1 MDKYHQVSIKNGFLP
16 DKVPM
21 TRLPERFEQWESTLD
36 KLIELIKTNRLRQD
50 VDMWLYVEPNDE
62 CLPTEPH
69 WQRAYLVLTFVA
81 HAILGAEDA
90 PSKLPRAL
98 AVPWS
103 KVSTHLKL
111 PTVTCY
117 AAVVLYNWGL
127 IDPDKD
133 ATPSN
138 LKILHLYT
146 GTRDEEW
153 FYLVSMFCELAAAPG
168 IVAVIEAFSAAKS
181 ENVPELKACLSR
193 VALSIE
199 NITNSAIRMYEACQ
213 ADVFFN
219 KVRQFQKG
227 FEGIVFEGVSEN
239 PQKASGAS
247 AGQSSTIPVFD
258 ILLGV
263 KTHEFKD
270 AGDFLTKQREHMPGT
285 HRDFLTELAQQPI
298 SVRDYVA
305 KRQDAELTSSFNDC
319 VKKLATFRT
328 WHFELTENMIVEP
341 AARSKKGAV
350 QVKKEDGTKGTGGT
364 DFREVLKEI
373 IKATEKSELC

>member
-1 MDKYHQVSIKNGFLP
+1 MSIKNGFLP

-36 KLIELIKTNRLRQD
+36 NLIELIKTNRLRQD
-50 VDMWLYVEPNDE
+50 VDMWRYVEPNDE

-69 WQRAYLVLTFVA
+69 WQRAYLVLTFIA
-81 HAILGAEDA
+81 HSILGADDA
-90 PSKLPRAL
+90 PSKLPSSL

-103 KVSTHLKL
+103 KVSSHLKL

-127 IDPDKD
+127 IDPDKG

-168 IVAVIEAFSAAKS
+168 IVAVTEAFSAAKS

-199 NITNSAIRMYEACQ
+199 NITKSAIRMYEACKPY
-213 ADVFFN
+213 VFYN
-219 KVRQFQKG
+219 EVRQFQSG
-227 FEGIVFEGVSEN
+227 FKGIVFEGVSGK
-239 PQKASGAS
+239 PQEASGAS

-263 KTHEFKD
+263 NTHEFKD
-270 AGDFLTKQREHMPGT
+270 ADNFLTEQRKHMPGT

-319 VKKLATFRT
+319 VKKLAKFRRC
-328 WHFELTENMIVEP
+328 HKELTRKMIVEP
-341 AARSKKGAV
+341 AAKIKSASV
-350 QVKKEDGTKGTGGT
+350 QVKEEDGPKGTGGT
-364 DFREVLKEI
+364 DFRKILDEI
-373 IKATEKSELC
+373 IVATEKSELS